1 VVATIEG
8 LVEED
13 ELVVVLDDDELLDL
27 LAELDVEAEVEVD
40 GEDAVELV
48 ELGELVELVELG
60 ELVELVELVEL
71 GVLVE
76 LAELVKLGVVV
87 ELLAGSGVV
96 LATVVVVVEEP
107 DAVSVVQVTGSV
119 AATASERPVAVAI
132 CAAVGLTGTAT
143 RVVVPGRV
151 TVHVVSADAVG
162 RAATD
167 IATSSAPASAST
179 LTTLWR

>member
-60 ELVELVELVEL
+60 ELVELVEL